1 VLAAKFK
8 SQGQKFVAAKEKLG
22 SWQTT
27 SAERT
32 EIISGKKWR
41 AKLPRIVV
49 SVNP

>member
-1 VLAAKFK
+1 MVP
-8 SQGQKFVAAKEKLG
+8 VVTAKEKIG
-22 SWQTT
+22 SWKKT

-49 SVNP
+49 NVSF